1 MIQVYMQGKHSERIP
16 AGQYYISKDKY
27 MGMWFDIKKDDG
39 NPYDVH
45 YVFDGTCTAS
55 NYAIYNL
62 TWPIQPSGN
71 LEYIK
76 FTLSM
81 ANGYG
86 NYFDLYQGFTY
97 YVGNDFFVKKDYEKG
112 AKELIFYPPEG
123 CRDIRFAAF
132 IDDGSSAPSMLK
144 AGNKAYGEYF
154 YKPCETEEDYLSRNG
169 DMTLFAT
176 EATVHAALN
185 GSWTAELEHPIDS
198 EGRWK
203 YLQEEAVIKMPS
215 FFGEHDQLFRIKK
228 TKKSD
233 SGIICTMEPIFYDSI
248 GDCFL
253 EDVRPTNRNGQQ
265 ALNMMLAPNSKY
277 SGFSDIT
284 RTATAYYQ
292 FKNVMEALNGD
303 DENSFINRWGGEI
316 LFDNFKVIVNER
328 VGGDYG
334 VELRYGK
341 NIKKNGL
348 TEEVDTRDVIT
359 RIYPKAYNGYTMTN
373 NGHVDSPLINSYPT
387 IKTATITFDDVK
399 MAEDAQEDDEDN
411 GVIVCDTQ
419 AELDAALKQRCQEQ
433 FDAGIDKPKI
443 NISADMI
450 LLANTE
456 LYKDYKILETVSL
469 GDAIHC
475 RHSRLGIVTDARVIE
490 LEYDSIHKR
499 VSSVVLGDF
508 QYDYFGNVSS
518 AVNRIDGAIRPDGSL
533 IAEKIAGFING
544 SMASLRAQYN
554 VAKKQ
559 DVLAILFEN
568 LDEDS
573 SLYGA
578 MAMGTQGL
586 MISKTRTAD
595 GRDWDWTT
603 ALTANGLIA
612 GIIVAG
618 ILSDQTGKNWW
629 DLDRGVI
636 HLESGYFSGEIHAG
650 SGTFA
655 GKLIAAT
662 GTFSGDLAAAGGTF
676 SGVLSA
682 EVGGYIGG
690 FHIDVD
696 GLTGPSIGIFSSGSV
711 DDDHGFTDGTTTIYP
726 DGISAAKVV
735 ALLEDP
741 AGFSGE
747 ISVVTDVTPTGNGGF
762 TVRGTKIPVRNGI
775 ITRLFS

>member
-1 MIQVYMQGKHSERIP
+1 MIQVYSQEITTEAMPEEKW
-16 AGQYYISKDKY
+16 YISKDTFW
-27 MGMWFDIKKDDG
+27 GITFDIKKLSSG
-39 NPYDVH
+39 GVS
-45 YVFDGTCTAS
+45 VKLSGTSSVSSET
-55 NYAIYNL
+55 YINL
-62 TWPIQPSGN
+62 TWPLQLSDVGDFIRMETSQKSNATLYYGLSYVRSGRTENVYFDSGESSHDFYLPSGITDIRAVA
-71 LEYIK
+71 YIK
-76 FTLSM
+76 GRKSVNTTVNVNLY
-81 ANGYG
+81 YG
-86 NYFDLYQGFTY
+86 RM
-97 YVGNDFFVKKDYEKG
+97 
-112 AKELIFYPPEG
+112 PP
-123 CRDIRFAAF
+123 
-132 IDDGSSAPSMLK
+132 
-144 AGNKAYGEYF
+144 
-154 YKPCETEEDYLSRNG
+154 ETEEDYLSRNG

-176 EATVHAALN
+176 EATVHAVLN

-203 YLQEEAVIKMPS
+203 YLQEEAVVKMPS

-233 SGIICTMEPIFYDSI
+233 SGITCTMEPIFYDSI

-277 SGFSDIT
+277 SGSSDIT

-316 LFDNFKVIVNER
+316 LFDNFSVIVNER

-359 RIYPKAYNGYTMTN
+359 RIYPKAYNGYTMTD

-419 AELDAALKQRCQEQ
+419 AELDKALKQRCQEQ

-469 GDAIHC
+469 GDIIHC
-475 RHSRLGIVTDARVIE
+475 RHSRLGIVTDARAIE

-508 QYDYFGNVSS
+508 QYDYFDNVSS

-559 DVLAILFEN
+559 DVLSILFEN

-662 GTFSGDLAAAGGTF
+662 GTFSGNLSAAGGTF

-711 DDDHGFTDGTTTIYP
+711 DDDLGFTDGTTRVYP
-726 DGISAAKVV
+726 NGIAAAKFRGI
-735 ALLEDP
+735 LEDS
-741 AGFSGE
+741 AGYSGE

-762 TVRGTKIPVRNGI
+762 TVRGTKITVRNGI

>member
-1 MIQVYMQGKHSERIP
+1 MIQVYSQEITTEAMPEEKW
-16 AGQYYISKDKY
+16 YISKDTFW
-27 MGMWFDIKKDDG
+27 GITFDIKKLSSG
-39 NPYDVH
+39 GVS
-45 YVFDGTCTAS
+45 VKLSGTSSVSSET
-55 NYAIYNL
+55 YINL
-62 TWPIQPSGN
+62 TWPLQLSDVGDFIRMETSQKSNATLYYGLSYVRSGRTENVYFDSGESSHDFYLPSGITDIRAVA
-71 LEYIK
+71 YIK
-76 FTLSM
+76 GRKSVNTTVNVNLY
-81 ANGYG
+81 YG
-86 NYFDLYQGFTY
+86 RM
-97 YVGNDFFVKKDYEKG
+97 
-112 AKELIFYPPEG
+112 PP
-123 CRDIRFAAF
+123 
-132 IDDGSSAPSMLK
+132 
-144 AGNKAYGEYF
+144 
-154 YKPCETEEDYLSRNG
+154 ETEEDYLSRNG

-176 EATVHAALN
+176 EATVHAVLN

-203 YLQEEAVIKMPS
+203 YLQEEAVVKMPS

-233 SGIICTMEPIFYDSI
+233 SGITCTMEPIFYDSI

-277 SGFSDIT
+277 SGSSDIT

-316 LFDNFKVIVNER
+316 LFDNFSVIVNER

-359 RIYPKAYNGYTMTN
+359 RIYPKAYNGYTMTD

-419 AELDAALKQRCQEQ
+419 AELDKALKQRCQEQ

-469 GDAIHC
+469 GDIIHC
-475 RHSRLGIVTDARVIE
+475 RHSRLGIVTDARAIE

-508 QYDYFGNVSS
+508 QYDYFDNVSS

-559 DVLAILFEN
+559 DVLSILFEN

-662 GTFSGDLAAAGGTF
+662 GTFSGNLSAAGGTF

-711 DDDHGFTDGTTTIYP
+711 DDDRGFTDGTTRVYP
-726 DGISAAKVV
+726 NGIAAAKFRGI
-735 ALLEDP
+735 LEDS
-741 AGFSGE
+741 AGYSGE

-762 TVRGTKIPVRNGI
+762 TVRGTKITVRNGI